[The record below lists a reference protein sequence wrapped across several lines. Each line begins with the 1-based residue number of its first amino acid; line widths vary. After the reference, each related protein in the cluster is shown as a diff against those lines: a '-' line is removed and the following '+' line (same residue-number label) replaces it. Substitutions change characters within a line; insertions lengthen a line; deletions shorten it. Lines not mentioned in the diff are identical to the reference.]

1 MDIISNLSLLSVGAV
16 VAAIGILGFLIYFNN
31 PKSLTNRTFL
41 YLSFS
46 VICWS
51 VFNYLTLYQSF
62 NFDVS
67 IWYLRLVMLSAIWF
81 AFFLYKLSRVFPEE
95 KVVLGN
101 WYHYFAVPAV
111 LIVALLSLTPSV
123 FKSVA
128 SLSGSGQI
136 VSNITG
142 QGIKVFGVVVV
153 GFLISSIINLVRQ
166 TLKAQGERRKQFKL
180 VTTGLVLTF
189 LLLIIFNF
197 ILPAFLHITTF
208 VVFGPVFVFPF
219 IGMTFYA
226 IYKHGLLHIKVLSVS
241 VLAFVLSFASLAQ
254 IIFSIKD
261 DFLTLLFRIV
271 IFVVTL
277 IVSVFLIKSVLREVE
292 QREKLQT
299 LSGQLKRTNT
309 KLNSANAKLEEVDKR
324 KTEFLSLASRHLR
337 SPITAIKG
345 YTSMFLEGSYG
356 EVNEVQREPISRVFQ
371 SSLNLAN
378 VVEDLLDVAK
388 IEHGGMKYV
397 VQDID
402 LETITSA
409 LYKEFALTAKSNGLE
424 LQYDNAGASPCMVS
438 IDPVKFRQVI
448 LNLLD
453 NSIKYTQSGF
463 VKLSIKKE
471 MNKTG
476 KAGNAIVAISDS
488 GMGMSPETKTKLFGK
503 FARGEGTKVNA
514 GGSGIGLYL
523 VKEIVEAH
531 GGKVSADSPGL
542 EKGSVFTV
550 TLPLKIA

>member
-324 KTEFLSLASRHLR
+324 KTEFLSLASHQLR

-388 IEHGGMKYV
+388 IEQGGMKYV

-409 LYKEFALTAKSNGLE
+409 LYKEFALTAKSKGLE

-438 IDPVKFRQVI
+438 VDPVKFRQVI